1 MAKSPFTY
9 LQLKE
14 SDLNTIDELHALF
27 PRWKR
32 KSLIKKLKETFN
44 GKDLRFVA
52 QKKGRI
58 VAHLMYRQGEDKHSH
73 RAEMSSLIVLK
84 NERGK
89 GVASALIKYSLK
101 RLPKKVSLVLLAVD
115 KKNRPALSLYKK
127 LGFKKY
133 GYLEKASF
141 IEGKYVNNYLLKKE
155 I

>member
-9 LQLKE
+9 SQLKE
-14 SDLNTIDELHALF
+14 SDLNTIDELRKLF

-44 GKDLRFVA
+44 GKDFRFVA
-52 QKKGRI
+52 QKKEKI
-58 VAHLMYRQGEDKHSH
+58 IAHLMYRQGEDKHEH
-73 RAEMSSLIVLK
+73 RAEMSSLIVLEK
-84 NERGK
+84 ERRN

-115 KKNRPALSLYKK
+115 KKNNPALALYKK